1 MTDAAFVR
9 RPLPGFCRTLLFAAS
24 LLAALAVA
32 TSARGQDFGGP
43 VAPSNPA
50 VGDAAAAPGA
60 DPAAAADAV
69 PGGVIDPNQLPPH
82 PGGFWRGNGPGQQVG
97 FYFALPLL
105 ALVLGAFF
113 LWVATTAW
121 ADQDATSLKVRP
133 EFWSTLLMLGGILG
147 MGAIICLPNLLMG
160 VVGYLVFAGGPLT
173 AYIVERN
180 ARVPDSGKVMTKR
193 HLSKVLNQ
201 WLNKVGMGLPTG
213 GGKTEQTFGPPITF
227 MGKSSTGN
235 KYSTASARKVES
247 SKGYVAAKELIYD
260 AILRRS
266 TDVHLEPQ
274 EEEMSVRVR
283 VDGAMYPAEPF
294 DRPTGEGIVN
304 IFKVLSAMDIT
315 EKRRPQDGSF
325 RADLDGRM
333 IDFRIATAGTRH
345 GEKMSL
351 RILDQSNAVSSLQ
364 RLGMRKGL
372 RERLEELINEPHGMV
387 LCSGPTGAGKSTTL
401 YASLNAIDKLQRNVI
416 TIEDPVEYQMDGINQ
431 IEINTKAGQTFA
443 GTLRS
448 VLRQDP
454 DVVLL
459 GEIRDKETAEIACQA
474 ANTGHMVFSTVHAN
488 DSITALFRLIELG
501 VEPFMISNSLTA
513 IVGQRL
519 VRRLCEQC
527 KQAYQ
532 PKPELVKKA
541 GLPVDK
547 IEAFYRPPRAESG
560 ACPKCGGLGY
570 MGRVGVYEVLE
581 INDRIRDLIRDKAAA
596 SQIRAE
602 ARKNGMLNMREEGL
616 RLVVRGVTS
625 IEELL
630 KVVK

>member
-1 MTDAAFVR
+1 MIAVAFAR
-9 RPLPGFCRTLLFAAS
+9 RPSLAITRLALFAATV
-24 LLAALAVA
+24 LACVSF
-32 TSARGQDFGGP
+32 SACGFAQEFP
-43 VAPSNPA
+43 TPAPPA
-50 VGDAAAAPGA
+50 GAGEAAPGA
-60 DPAAAADAV
+60 ADPNAAPV
-69 PGGVIDPNQLPPH
+69 PGGVVSADQLPPH
-82 PGGFWRGNGPGQQVG
+82 PGGFWRGNGRGKQVG

-113 LWVATTAW
+113 LWVATTSW
-121 ADQDATSLKVRP
+121 ADDDATKLKVRP
-133 EFWSTLLMLGGILG
+133 EFWSTLLVIGGIVGL
-147 MGAIICLPNLLMG
+147 ALLICLPNLLLG
-160 VVGYLVFAGGPLT
+160 VLAYVLIAGGPLT
-173 AYIVERN
+173 AYILERN
-180 ARVPDSGKVMTKR
+180 ARVPDSGKVMTRR
-193 HLSKVLNQ
+193 HLTKVANHWLSKV
-201 WLNKVGMGLPTG
+201 GLGVPTG
-213 GGKTEQTFGPPITF
+213 KGKSEPTFGPPITF
-227 MGKSSTGN
+227 LGKSSTGN
-235 KYSTASARKVES
+235 KYSAASARKVES

-274 EEEMSVRVR
+274 EEELSVRVR

-294 DRPTGEGIVN
+294 DRPTGDGIVN
-304 IFKVLSAMDIT
+304 IFKVLCAMDIT
-315 EKRRPQDGSF
+315 ERRRPQDGSF
-325 RADLDGRM
+325 RADLDGRQ
-333 IDFRIATAGTRH
+333 IDFRVATTGTRH

-351 RILDQSNAVSSLQ
+351 RILDQANAVASLQ
-364 RLGMRKGL
+364 KLGMRKGL

-387 LCSGPTGAGKSTTL
+387 LCSGPTGAGKSTSL
-401 YASLNAIDKLQRNVI
+401 YAALNAIDKLQRNVI
-416 TIEDPVEYQMDGINQ
+416 TIEDPVEYQMDGVNQ
-431 IEINTKAGQTFA
+431 IEINTKSGQTFA
-443 GTLRS
+443 NTLRS

-513 IVGQRL
+513 LVGQRL
-519 VRRLCEQC
+519 VRRLCGEC

-541 GLPVDK
+541 GLPADK
-547 IEAFYRPPRAESG
+547 IDAFYRPPRAESG

-581 INDRIRDLIRDKAAA
+581 INDRIRDLIRDKAPA